1 VDAPF
6 SLTEPVDPGAQRFY
20 GLAGVEYVVTLQ
32 QSADSGFADGKS
44 AEDQSPMRDRFVAR
58 HANATSQCAAPAGD
72 ELGSF
77 GLHSLKFT
85 SFALS
90 REPSNV
96 RYGLFVLRALQE
108 FGSTI
113 RY

>member
-1 VDAPF
+1 QPASGPRVAEIERTPRRRKARDAYAVDAPF

-72 ELGSF
+72 ELGS
-77 GLHSLKFT
+77 
-85 SFALS
+85 
-90 REPSNV
+90 
-96 RYGLFVLRALQE
+96 
-108 FGSTI
+108 
-113 RY
+113 